1 MLVVQQIHYIL
12 QFTRIWTSNSSVP
25 AFIAL
30 LLSLLTS
37 VTAVDWKIT
46 LSDVCLLCRLK
57 ARSLSPSPSL
67 SFFLPP
73 PSYRPNLAHL
83 ALFYGR
89 RHIWID
95 VCCPWKH
102 CKNGGRGE
110 GRDSGNLSGAGRHC
124 LPSFSCNFNQAV
136 SVTGLAALKRQLRL
150 SFTIIIQV
158 LFPFSLA
165 LLRQGQPWLIW
176 AICSA
181 DYERRGSPASAP
193 RMLLCV
199 SPHTHTQIA
208 STLSFIFQPSPLGQQ
223 YEETV

>member
-1 MLVVQQIHYIL
+1 MLSSSYCKLFHMLVVQQIHYIL

-110 GRDSGNLSGAGRHC
+110 ETAGTWAGQVATVSRPFHAILTRLCQSPVWRH
-124 LPSFSCNFNQAV
+124 
-136 SVTGLAALKRQLRL
+136 
-150 SFTIIIQV
+150 
-158 LFPFSLA
+158 
-165 LLRQGQPWLIW
+165 
-176 AICSA
+176 
-181 DYERRGSPASAP
+181 
-193 RMLLCV
+193 
-199 SPHTHTQIA
+199 
-208 STLSFIFQPSPLGQQ
+208 
-223 YEETV
+223 